1 MKFFNSFLF
10 SNSTATNIIYASL
23 YVLLFAHVWKDYCVP
38 IWSAYFYED
47 VGNSII
53 YNYLGYI
60 IAVIPTIFYRGLKNV
75 SSWISLILYYFG
87 YVPIILGMLFNFK
100 AENDYGIISYWIVL
114 CVFMCLYF
122 LADRIKVNL
131 SLKKNQTWSLNYIII
146 FDFINVML
154 QLILYHNN
162 IRFANFQEIYDLR
175 EENSQIGGGLYNYIN
190 AWSGTFTYPFF
201 ICYGLCKKNKLYIVL
216 GSLLMFFS
224 FCIFGL
230 KAHLFAPLIIL
241 ALYKF
246 LCWQSNLN
254 FNLMFVF
261 TVSISFLSLFL
272 MNNLENE
279 ICYMFAAV
287 FLMRTLTISGCL
299 FAGYYLPFFH
309 DHSYT
314 YFSHIN
320 IINFFFNSNPYAGR
334 EIGNVVSEGGMNANA
349 IFWAMDGVAGGGVV
363 GVFIVSVLFLGFL
376 YLINALSSSTNRRF
390 VCIIMVMPTI
400 ALLNVSFFTFILSE
414 GVLLILLCL
423 YKVKL
428 DILYDSRC

>member
-1 MKFFNSFLF
+1 
-10 SNSTATNIIYASL
+10 
-23 YVLLFAHVWKDYCVP
+23 
-38 IWSAYFYED
+38 
-47 VGNSII
+47 
-53 YNYLGYI
+53 
-60 IAVIPTIFYRGLKNV
+60 
-75 SSWISLILYYFG
+75 
-87 YVPIILGMLFNFK
+87 
-100 AENDYGIISYWIVL
+100 
-114 CVFMCLYF
+114 
-122 LADRIKVNL
+122 
-131 SLKKNQTWSLNYIII
+131 
-146 FDFINVML
+146 
-154 QLILYHNN
+154 
-162 IRFANFQEIYDLR
+162 
-175 EENSQIGGGLYNYIN
+175 
-190 AWSGTFTYPFF
+190 
-201 ICYGLCKKNKLYIVL
+201 
-216 GSLLMFFS
+216 
-224 FCIFGL
+224 
-230 KAHLFAPLIIL
+230 
-241 ALYKF
+241 
-246 LCWQSNLN
+246 
-254 FNLMFVF
+254 MFVF

>member
-1 MKFFNSFLF
+1 
-10 SNSTATNIIYASL
+10 
-23 YVLLFAHVWKDYCVP
+23 
-38 IWSAYFYED
+38 
-47 VGNSII
+47 
-53 YNYLGYI
+53 
-60 IAVIPTIFYRGLKNV
+60 
-75 SSWISLILYYFG
+75 
-87 YVPIILGMLFNFK
+87 MLFNFK

-146 FDFINVML
+146 FAFITVML